1 MGTPALPLAWA
12 AMADAIDSFVR
23 AVVADERERN
33 PASGDANQLLTVQAA
48 CKRASVSR
56 STLYAWIRDGLPTLQ
71 LPGAESG
78 ATTQRIR
85 VADFDAWVAARC
97 GRKQDDAPGLRSLVK
112 ARQTRLGAQ
121 KRKVVG

>member
-1 MGTPALPLAWA
+1 MTTPALALIGAIDALVQERVDAWA
-12 AMADAIDSFVR
+12 AKHVC
-23 AVVADERERN
+23 
-33 PASGDANQLLTVQAA
+33 SGDANRLLTVQAA
-48 CKRASVSR
+48 CSRAGISR
-56 STLYAWIRDGLPTLQ
+56 STLYAWIKDGLPTLQ